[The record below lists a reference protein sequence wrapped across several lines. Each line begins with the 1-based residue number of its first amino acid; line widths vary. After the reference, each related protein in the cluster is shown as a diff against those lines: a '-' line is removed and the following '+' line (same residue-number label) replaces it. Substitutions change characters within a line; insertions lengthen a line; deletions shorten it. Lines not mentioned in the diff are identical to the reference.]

1 MYSTRPMPG
10 PSSGNPITPQSVT
23 VLNATYDRYF
33 SNFRKRKANLIH
45 VGGSNEDA
53 DYDIFPREACALHIL
68 PTARPPLGALAHKD
82 ATAGGAHVE
91 TGLRFRHSASGPRLR
106 SRKRNSRVY
115 VCEPSALAVGF
126 KGTLIWRSARGRLYI
141 V

>member
-1 MYSTRPMPG
+1 MPG

-68 PTARPPLGALAHKD
+68 PTAQPPLGAR
-82 ATAGGAHVE
+82 TV
-91 TGLRFRHSASGPRLR
+91 
-106 SRKRNSRVY
+106 VY
-115 VCEPSALAVGF
+115 SCSQRCHRR
-126 KGTLIWRSARGRLYI
+126 WRSC
-141 V
+141 